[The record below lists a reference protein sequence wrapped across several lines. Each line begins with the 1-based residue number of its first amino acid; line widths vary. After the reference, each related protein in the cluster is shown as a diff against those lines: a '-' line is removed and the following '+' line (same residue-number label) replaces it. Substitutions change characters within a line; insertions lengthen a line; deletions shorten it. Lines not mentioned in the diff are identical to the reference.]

1 MLKKNAAIVL
11 AALLLSAI
19 LLTTSGST
27 FQSARAQT
35 NNTGGLFGTLANF
48 RDQTVK
54 GGNHVVDQI
63 TKGGAGF
70 LNGIAASLPNT
81 RVHFDT
87 TYQDIV
93 KDDKTGAGTQLKE
106 LYADFVNDS
115 QLTYGLG
122 EELTQIAQNNSAH
135 VDSHTKQILSAI
147 GTDLKGLA
155 LGSGKINSTSNSTGA
170 NNSTQSK

>member
-1 MLKKNAAIVL
+1 LF
-11 AALLLSAI
+11 LSAV
-19 LLTTSGST
+19 LLTTGGSA

-48 RDQTVK
+48 KDQIVK
-54 GGNHVVDQI
+54 GGNHVADQI
-63 TKGGAGF
+63 AKGGARF
-70 LNGIAASLPNT
+70 LNGIAASVPNA

-87 TYQDIV
+87 TYQDIA

-122 EELTQIAQNNSAH
+122 EELNQIAQNNSAH
-135 VDSHTKQILSAI
+135 IDSHTKQMLSAI
-147 GTDLKGLA
+147 GTDLKAIA
-155 LGSGKINSTSNSTGA
+155 LGSGKSNSTSNSTG
-170 NNSTQSK
+170 K

>member
-1 MLKKNAAIVL
+1 MLRKNNIAAVL
-11 AALLLSAI
+11 AALLLSTV
-19 LLTTSGST
+19 LFTTGAGA
-27 FQSARAQT
+27 FQSVRAQT

-48 RDQTVK
+48 KDQIVK
-54 GGNHVVDQI
+54 GGNHVADQI
-63 TKGGAGF
+63 AKGGAGF
-70 LNGIAASLPNT
+70 LNGIAASVPNA

-122 EELTQIAQNNSAH
+122 EELNQIAQNNSAH
-135 VDSHTKQILSAI
+135 IDSHTKQMLSAI
-147 GTDLKGLA
+147 GTDLKAIA
-155 LGSGKINSTSNSTGA
+155 LGSGKSNSTSASTG
-170 NNSTQSK
+170 K